1 MNWRRSE
8 MISGVTFLCVVVGWI
23 WLANTKV
30 NKWDTCDSIVNDK
43 LKGNEALDRRTTIIE
58 TKIDEMMEDVK
69 YIRRH
74 TKQ

>member
-8 MISGVTFLCVVVGWI
+8 SISVMTFLCVIVGWI

-30 NKWDTCDSIVNDK
+30 NRWDSCEAVVRDPIRGND
-43 LKGNEALDRRTTIIE
+43 ALDKRLTVTE
-58 TKIDEMMEDVK
+58 TNMTELMEDVK

-74 TKQ
+74 MK